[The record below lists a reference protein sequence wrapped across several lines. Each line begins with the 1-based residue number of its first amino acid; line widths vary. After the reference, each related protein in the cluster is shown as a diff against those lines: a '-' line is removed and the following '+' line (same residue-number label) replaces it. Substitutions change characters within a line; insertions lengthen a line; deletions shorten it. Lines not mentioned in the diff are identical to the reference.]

1 MVKEG
6 LTYRF
11 RIINGGGLITRNLA
25 IEDHIMTVVNVEMT
39 NVVPFETTNLTIAP
53 GQRYDVLVK
62 ADRPNSSVT
71 NYKMETTVMSRDYPK
86 LIGRYILSYAD
97 SQDDV
102 ELPSKDYHI
111 HPPLDTHMAYDDT
124 EGQMLFM
131 NALNT
136 LNTSAYGTDIAALQV
151 NESEIDKYVINV
163 QQGTHP
169 NPKLTGLFWAMNNI
183 TFKYPSQNPLIYTAV
198 TESQNLGRPL
208 PDGVSLSG
216 TIDLPH
222 QIPNDT
228 GFNFSLSMDAPGGP
242 GYNIKEEG
250 TTVVRLNQ
258 GDIAEFVFQNTI
270 EKSGDHGDP
279 HPYHLHG
286 NDFWVVGR
294 GYGDYNATRDVPNYN
309 LENPV
314 LRDTVVGLSGQ
325 WVALRLKANN
335 PGVWF
340 LHCHIEPH
348 LAMGMGF
355 VLIVSPEKIGSVD
368 KNIQYCTGSSLQT
381 NFQNEAI
388 NATVEALEDN
398 SSEQGAFLYEGD
410 ESTTANVTT
419 DSSLSPKIMCLDLW
433 CMAFAIISSFM
444 HIFFVY

>member
-1 MVKEG
+1 MS
-6 LTYRF
+6 
-11 RIINGGGLITRNLA
+11 
-25 IEDHIMTVVNVEMT
+25 
-39 NVVPFETTNLTIAP
+39 P
-53 GQRYDVLVK
+53 
-62 ADRPNSSVT
+62 SS
-71 NYKMETTVMSRDYPK
+71 
-86 LIGRYILSYAD
+86 
-97 SQDDV
+97 
-102 ELPSKDYHI
+102 
-111 HPPLDTHMAYDDT
+111 
-124 EGQMLFM
+124 LFF
-131 NALNT
+131 
-136 LNTSAYGTDIAALQV
+136 S
-151 NESEIDKYVINV
+151 S
-163 QQGTHP
+163 
-169 NPKLTGLFWAMNNI
+169 
-183 TFKYPSQNPLIYTAV
+183 
-198 TESQNLGRPL
+198 
-208 PDGVSLSG
+208 
-216 TIDLPH
+216 
-222 QIPNDT
+222 
-228 GFNFSLSMDAPGGP
+228 FNFFLFPFF
-242 GYNIKEEG
+242 K
-250 TTVVRLNQ
+250 
-258 GDIAEFVFQNTI
+258 GDNGE
-270 EKSGDHGDP
+270 P

-355 VLIVSPEKIGSVD
+355 VLIVSPDKIGSVA

-398 SSEQGAFLYEGD
+398 SSKQGAFLYEGD